1 MRNEKDELG
10 PCSESITTSAT
21 FSFGS
26 LETALTVGESLFF
39 GDSRQVLLLAGNI
52 LVLLHLPLSQRRP
65 TRLDKALYCIKL
77 SIFFDLYLERE
88 YSGEWLSLIS
98 LSDQL
103 WVIWDWPRQVV
114 RISTCRCFIGCWN
127 CTYPVTGH
135 VFFSVS
141 AGAEQIFVGGS
152 DNKKKTKIGK
162 KQCAPS
168 TCKVSW
174 PSI

>member
-26 LETALTVGESLFF
+26 LETAFTVGESLFF

-77 SIFFDLYLERE
+77 SIFFDRWLERVQWSVGQS
-88 YSGEWLSLIS
+88 YQSSVISYEWSEIDHDKWWGYLRVGVL
-98 LSDQL
+98 LDVGTVL
-103 WVIWDWPRQVV
+103 TPWQVM
-114 RISTCRCFIGCWN
+114 
-127 CTYPVTGH
+127 
-135 VFFSVS
+135 FFSVCLLELS
-141 AGAEQIFVGGS
+141 RYLWEEATI
-152 DNKKKTKIGK
+152 KKKLK
-162 KQCAPS
+162 
-168 TCKVSW
+168 
-174 PSI
+174 

>member
-26 LETALTVGESLFF
+26 LETAFTVGESLFF

-77 SIFFDLYLERE
+77 SIFFDRWLERVQWSVGQSYQSQWSVMSDLRLTTTSGEDIYVSVFYWMLELYL
-88 YSGEWLSLIS
+88 
-98 LSDQL
+98 
-103 WVIWDWPRQVV
+103 PRD
-114 RISTCRCFIGCWN
+114 RSCFFQCVCW
-127 CTYPVTGH
+127 
-135 VFFSVS
+135 
-141 AGAEQIFVGGS
+141 
-152 DNKKKTKIGK
+152 
-162 KQCAPS
+162 
-168 TCKVSW
+168 SW
-174 PSI
+174 ADICGRKRQ